1 MSSNSLHIRQALF
14 GSQGSIELSVSHDAF
29 LEVGKTLRSHAGQ
42 SASALFVFEKNLAE
56 GFVEE
61 VRRSLTSAGF
71 FVHDVPFES
80 LLVAGEGAP
89 SLSSNSYQAVLNLL
103 TQATE
108 LEIGSSDV
116 LVGIGDEDV
125 LNLVGAS
132 ASLIAGKPSVAY
144 IPTTYSATLLA
155 GSVKAHFS
163 LEGIKNKIEV
173 APHLSF
179 LVTDSEILRTH
190 GQQNVSE
197 TLVRADQEK
206 AFALMI
212 KAAFIDSKNTWDA
225 FLERIDALAGFF
237 SGAQHEM
244 LHEAQQETAEQEA
257 TEQEATE
264 QEATEQ
270 EATEQDFLESI
281 AEAARSLSFIQN
293 AAALT
298 MRTSLSYGNLFT
310 QTFQEFSPE
319 LSTAQAM
326 GEALRLSALLGVA
339 PNGMPPRYLIEQE
352 AALETLGILKSAQAR
367 EIEAAEFLKKAKEIA
382 RHYSREVLVPLPF
395 APGRLSMM
403 ALQEETFNKEFEVFR
418 KESI

>member
-14 GSQGSIELSVSHDAF
+14 GPQGSIELSVSHDAF

-103 TQATE
+103 TKATE

-179 LVTDSEILRTH
+179 LVTDSEILRIH

-225 FLERIDALAGFF
+225 FLERIDVLAGFF

-244 LHEAQQETAEQEA
+244 LPEAQQETAEQEA
-257 TEQEATE
+257 TEQEAS
-264 QEATEQ
+264 
-270 EATEQDFLESI
+270 EQDFLESI

-339 PNGMPPRYLIEQE
+339 QNGMPPRYLIEQE

>member
-14 GSQGSIELSVSHDAF
+14 GPQGSIELSVSHDAF

-80 LLVAGEGAP
+80 LFVAGEGAP

-103 TQATE
+103 TKATE

-206 AFALMI
+206 TFALMI
-212 KAAFIDSKNTWDA
+212 KAAFIDSKNTWNA

-257 TEQEATE
+257 TEQEASE
-264 QEATEQ
+264 QEA
-270 EATEQDFLESI
+270 AEQDFIESI
-281 AEAARSLSFIQN
+281 AEATRSLSFIQN

-339 PNGMPPRYLIEQE
+339 QNGMPPRYLIEQE